1 MHPSPFPLPPRSFDV
16 GQPLQTFDHDQS
28 SVFRVPSASPP
39 PDWVLAERRAMGARV
54 RAAREYAGL
63 TQEALAIDA
72 GTDRPSVVRI
82 EAGQQSP
89 TADTLI
95 RIARVIGVSPARF
108 FE

>member
-1 MHPSPFPLPPRSFDV
+1 
-16 GQPLQTFDHDQS
+16 
-28 SVFRVPSASPP
+28 
-39 PDWVLAERRAMGARV
+39 MGARV

-63 TQEALAIDA
+63 TQETLAIDA